1 MGRNVEQSAIYFH
14 EDRAILWMRRR
25 KHVEYPT
32 CQEAPCWCSDDSKSC
47 PAHALQTF
55 FAQFAVGEAPFA
67 KYGHVN
73 RDGIVSAKRVVSKA
87 LRMALAKVGIA
98 HAHEYTSKAFRRG
111 HVETLKNGKGRL
123 CEIFNA
129 GDWHSSAYKEYL
141 NAVSLQ
147 RDALAGAVAVVAH
160 RQ

>member
-32 CQEAPCWCSDDSKSC
+32 CQEAPCWCSVDSKSC

-73 RDGIVSAKRVVSKA
+73 RDGNGTVDRNE
-87 LRMALAKVGIA
+87 MALYIMKLIEKKNDKAVQSEYMTKLAKLEEFI
-98 HAHEYTSKAFRRG
+98 
-111 HVETLKNGKGRL
+111 
-123 CEIFNA
+123 
-129 GDWHSSAYKEYL
+129 
-141 NAVSLQ
+141 
-147 RDALAGAVAVVAH
+147 
-160 RQ
+160 